1 MDLVSRTYVDRVEHA
16 QPKTG
21 IRDRNEQG
29 LLVEKMFFAP
39 IGVKFVLDKPF
50 HRTTSQLMAVPSN
63 GLFVTFHLSTFIS
76 YESLPV
82 WSSKTCIRL

>member
-1 MDLVSRTYVDRVEHA
+1 MDLVSRTYVDRVAHA

-39 IGVKFVLDKPF
+39 IRVKFVLDKPF
-50 HRTTSQLMAVPSN
+50 HRTASETLHQLSVISSRAE
-63 GLFVTFHLSTFIS
+63 LSA
-76 YESLPV
+76 ES
-82 WSSKTCIRL
+82 

>member
-1 MDLVSRTYVDRVEHA
+1 MDLVSRTYVDRVAHA

-39 IGVKFVLDKPF
+39 IRVKFVLDKPF
-50 HRTTSQLMAVPSN
+50 HRTASEALGLRKVWHHTASAMESNAV
-63 GLFVTFHLSTFIS
+63 
-76 YESLPV
+76 
-82 WSSKTCIRL
+82 K

>member
-1 MDLVSRTYVDRVEHA
+1 MDLVSRTYVDRVAHA

-39 IGVKFVLDKPF
+39 IRVKFVLDKPF
-50 HRTTSQLMAVPSN
+50 HRTASDP
-63 GLFVTFHLSTFIS
+63 
-76 YESLPV
+76 
-82 WSSKTCIRL
+82 